1 MTVLIPHQ
9 KGKRR
14 ARRKERGREE
24 RRCKTGWVEKKRSEV
39 KGKWEGK
46 KQEDRAGE
54 GTGRKERN
62 KNGERVKKRKEMGWI
77 REKVDWTKGRKLPT
91 VWAGVAA

>member
-1 MTVLIPHQ
+1 V
-9 KGKRR
+9 
-14 ARRKERGREE
+14 
-24 RRCKTGWVEKKRSEV
+24 
-39 KGKWEGK
+39 
-46 KQEDRAGE
+46 GE

>member
-1 MTVLIPHQ
+1 MPFLPPNQQRQSTEGNCWQFP
-9 KGKRR
+9 
-14 ARRKERGREE
+14 
-24 RRCKTGWVEKKRSEV
+24 SEV